1 MIQQAECAFGAAK
14 LIVRRGNRLHKRS
27 ERSVAGRI
35 GRLRAGL
42 RIGFGEQRKTHGF
55 TIGKHP
61 SGRAID
67 EVVEAPHDGR
77 MAEVL
82 QAGHRRS
89 QRMFHRMRLQA
100 LGRSHDGRKFREVC
114 ETLVVSAH
122 GGLLMLRNEVDNG
135 EILVLVNPET
145 QEEQECRIVYLGD
158 SGARGMRVG
167 VEFLTPAPHFW
178 GIDFDARQRS
188 MSEREETAN

>member
-1 MIQQAECAFGAAK
+1 M
-14 LIVRRGNRLHKRS
+14 
-27 ERSVAGRI
+27 AGR
-35 GRLRAGL
+35 GRACEWASESNEGK
-42 RIGFGEQRKTHGF
+42 GVWGTHGF

-178 GIDFDARQRS
+178 GIDFEARQRS
-188 MSEREETAN
+188 KSEREETAN

>member
-1 MIQQAECAFGAAK
+1 MGRAGPVAGGG
-14 LIVRRGNRLHKRS
+14 RRGLG
-27 ERSVAGRI
+27 AGQKATQEY
-35 GRLRAGL
+35 GVEVSC
-42 RIGFGEQRKTHGF
+42 GFALGE
-55 TIGKHP
+55 HP

-67 EVVEAPHDGR
+67 GVVHAP
-77 MAEVL
+77 
-82 QAGHRRS
+82 
-89 QRMFHRMRLQA
+89 
-100 LGRSHDGRKFREVC
+100 HDGRKFREVC

-188 MSEREETAN
+188 KSEREETAN